1 MNIETIAK
9 NFENIPTEE
18 LSKLLFER
26 LQAGDQSALFA
37 GNFGIPAGWNP
48 DENKTNIP
56 ENTVDNTIEPAKMNL
71 MNDNKS
77 EVFGAITATVKIDEA
92 LEFGGIDYL
101 VEQFPIFSDIVNEEG
116 EEEGWQVP
124 GYLGVRRADDH
135 KNVFNILR
143 DTYQIVQN
151 RQVLEYIEP
160 LLEATQGQF
169 TRVGS
174 LLKGARM
181 FAFITLD
188 DKVELPGGIKMSQD
202 LGILTSH
209 DGSHCLS
216 IFITATLSDGTIVK
230 KSKSFDLRHTLN
242 VKIRMSA
249 VVKIRK
255 MKNEFFEEL
264 TNKVRDL
271 TDREMSA
278 DEANTWLE
286 KFLDFPEQKDV
297 SVHHA
302 KIAAK
307 DGILSAFKNAVTGG
321 NTRLA
326 MALAVA
332 HYRSHTAPAKSTKH
346 FQSEAESRFRGVLI
360 GTGVK
365 ELEKAWDEL
374 LKP

>member
-1 MNIETIAK
+1 MNLETIVK
-9 NFENIPTEE
+9 NFENTSTEE
-18 LSKLLFER
+18 LSTLLFD
-26 LQAGDQSALFA
+26 QIQSGDLTIFDHLN
-37 GNFGIPAGWNP
+37 GTLPAIN
-48 DENKTNIP
+48 EN
-56 ENTVDNTIEPAKMNL
+56 NTETPVDIEPEPDKINL

-77 EVFGAITATVKIDEA
+77 EVFGAIPATVKIDDA

-101 VEQFPIFSDIVNEEG
+101 VEQFPIFTDIVNEDG
-116 EEEGWQVP
+116 EEQKWQVP
-124 GYLGVRRADDH
+124 GYLGVRREDDH

-151 RQVLEYIEP
+151 RAVLEYIEP
-160 LLEATQGQF
+160 LLTATEGKF

-188 DKVELPGGIKMSQD
+188 DKVELPGGIKMNQD

-230 KSKSFDLRHTLN
+230 KSRSFDLRHTLN
-242 VKIRMSA
+242 VKIRMSE
-249 VVKIRK
+249 VIKILK

-264 TNKVRDL
+264 TTKVRDL
-271 TDREMSA
+271 TERVMSK
-278 DEANTWLE
+278 DEANVWLE

-307 DGILSAFKNAVTGG
+307 DGILSAFNNAITGG

-346 FQSEAESRFRGVLI
+346 FQSEAESRFRGVII

-365 ELEKAWDEL
+365 ELERCWDL
-374 LKP
+374 LLEK